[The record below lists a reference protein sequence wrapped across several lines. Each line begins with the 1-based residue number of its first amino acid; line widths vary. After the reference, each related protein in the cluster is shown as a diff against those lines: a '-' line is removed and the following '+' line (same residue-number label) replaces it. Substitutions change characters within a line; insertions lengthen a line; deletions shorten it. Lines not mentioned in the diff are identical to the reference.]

1 MTGETDPLGHVR
13 CLLGDIT
20 TQEID
25 VVVNAASEALRG
37 GGGVD
42 GAIHRAAGPGLLAE
56 LERLYPLGCRTG
68 EVCPTGAH
76 ELRAR
81 RIFHAV
87 GPIWRGGS
95 AGEAALLA
103 ACYRSCVR
111 LAVAEGWRGI
121 AFPAISCGVYG
132 YPAREAARVAFATLA
147 RELAGAP
154 LEDVRFVLFSAE
166 LLEVYEGELERA
178 RAPEGA

>member
-1 MTGETDPLGHVR
+1 LTDGGPGLGRVR

-20 TQEID
+20 EQAVD

-56 LERLYPLGCRTG
+56 LERRYPHGCRTG
-68 EVCPTGAH
+68 EVRPTGAH
-76 ELRAR
+76 GLPAR

-87 GPIWRGGS
+87 GPIWRGGG
-95 AGEAALLA
+95 AGEAERLA
-103 ACYRSCVR
+103 ACYRGSVQ
-111 LAVAEGWRGI
+111 LAVEEGWRTL

-132 YPAREAARVAFATLA
+132 YPARQAAEVAFATLG
-147 RELAGAP
+147 RELADAP
-154 LEDVRFVLFSAE
+154 LREVRFVLFSRE
-166 LLEVYEGELERA
+166 LLGVYAGELERA
-178 RAPEGA
+178 RSSAGG